1 MNVATCWT
9 LSAALLAAVPAPAAD
24 LRTTGR
30 AKAEQVRGAVIT
42 IRIVLKLKIGFGGQ
56 AQDQEQKL
64 EVAGV
69 VIDASGL
76 TEVASTNLGGR
87 FGLTVA
93 SAASIDPSGALRKM
107 AGGQASRMKVES
119 EVKETTLLLEDGTEV
134 EADVVLKDTDLDLA
148 FLKPREAGRRFRAV
162 TLRPRAGTV
171 PLLTPIFVVS
181 RLGKLTSRALAVATG
196 EIRASVRG
204 PAPFYVT
211 DSETAAFVGTVAFTA
226 DGVPL
231 GVFVNRFSTSPDG
244 RGGGMFDG
252 AFGRSA
258 SEVVLPVLRPVDKV
272 LELAAQARAM
282 HPPPKPEDDVHL

>member
-1 MNVATCWT
+1 MLC
-9 LSAALLAAVPAPAAD
+9 AALLVALPAAGAD
-24 LRTTGR
+24 LRATGR
-30 AKAEQVRGAVIT
+30 AKAEQVRGATIT

-56 AQDQEQKL
+56 AQDQEQKV

-69 VIDASGL
+69 VIDPS
-76 TEVASTNLGGR
+76 
-87 FGLTVA
+87 GLTVA

-148 FLKPREAGRRFRAV
+148 FLKPRETGRRFVAV
-162 TLRPRAGTV
+162 SLHPRAGTV

-204 PAPFYVT
+204 PAPYYVT
-211 DSETAAFVGTVAFTA
+211 DGETASFVGSVAYTA

-231 GVFVNRFSTSPDG
+231 GLFVNRFSASPDG
-244 RGGGMFDG
+244 RTASMFDG
-252 AFGRSA
+252 AFGRSG
-258 SEVVLPVLRPVDKV
+258 SDVMLSVLRPVDKV

-282 HPPPKPEDDVHL
+282 HPPAKPEDSAAH

>member
-1 MNVATCWT
+1 VKLAPWL
-9 LSAALLAAVPAPAAD
+9 LSAALLAAAPVPAAD
-24 LRTTGR
+24 IRVTGR
-30 AKAEQVRGAVIT
+30 ATAEQVRHAVIT

-56 AQDQEQKL
+56 AQDQEQKV

-69 VIDASGL
+69 VIDA
-76 TEVASTNLGGR
+76 A
-87 FGLTVA
+87 GLTVA

-107 AGGQASRMKVES
+107 SGGQASRMKVES

-181 RLGKLTSRALAVATG
+181 RLGKLTSRALALATG
-196 EIRASVRG
+196 EIRASVHG
-204 PAPFYVT
+204 PAPYYVT
-211 DSETAAFVGTVAFTA
+211 DPETAGFVGSVAYTA
-226 DGVPL
+226 DGIPL

-244 RGGGMFDG
+244 RGGGMFEG
-252 AFGRSA
+252 AFGRGG
-258 SEVVLPVLRPVDKV
+258 SEAMLTVLRPVDKV

-282 HPPPKPEDDVHL
+282 HPPPKPEDGAEH

>member
-1 MNVATCWT
+1 MNLARSSV
-9 LSAALLAAVPAPAAD
+9 LAATLLVGLTSPAAE
-24 LRTTGR
+24 LRSTGR
-30 AKAEQVRGAVIT
+30 ATAEKVRGAVVT

-56 AQDQEQKL
+56 AQDQEQKV

-69 VIDASGL
+69 VIDAS
-76 TEVASTNLGGR
+76 
-87 FGLTVA
+87 GLTVA

-134 EADVVLKDTDLDLA
+134 EMDVVLKDTDLDLA
-148 FLKPREAGRRFRAV
+148 FLKPREAGRHFTAV
-162 TLRPRAGTV
+162 TMRPRTGTV

-204 PAPFYVT
+204 PAPYYVT
-211 DSETAAFVGTVAFTA
+211 DAETAAFVGSVAYTA

-231 GVFVNRFSTSPDG
+231 GVFVNRFSSSPDG
-244 RGGGMFDG
+244 RSSGMFDG
-252 AFGRSA
+252 AFGRSG
-258 SEVVLPVLRPVDKV
+258 SDVVLSVLRPVDKV
-272 LELAAQARAM
+272 LELAAQARAL
-282 HPPPKPEDDVHL
+282 PPHAKPEDSEH

>member
-1 MNVATCWT
+1 MRRAQAWLV
-9 LSAALLAAVPAPAAD
+9 SAALLVALPTPASD
-24 LRTTGR
+24 LRATGR
-30 AKAEQVRGAVIT
+30 ATAEQVRRAVVT

-56 AQDQEQKL
+56 AQDQEQKM

-69 VIDASGL
+69 VIDPSGL
-76 TEVASTNLGGR
+76 TL
-87 FGLTVA
+87 A

-107 AGGQASRMKVES
+107 AGGQASRMKVEA

-148 FLKPREAGRRFRAV
+148 FLKPREAGRRFSALR
-162 TLRPRAGTV
+162 LRPRSGTV
-171 PLLTPIFVVS
+171 PLLTPIFVVA

-204 PAPFYVT
+204 PAPYYVT
-211 DSETAAFVGTVAFTA
+211 DGETASFTGSVAYTA

-231 GVFVNRFSTSPDG
+231 GVFVNRFSPSPDG

-252 AFGRSA
+252 AFGRSS
-258 SEVVLPVLRPVDKV
+258 SEAVLTVLRPVDKV
-272 LELAAQARAM
+272 LELAAQARDL
-282 HPPPKPEDDVHL
+282 HPPSKPAEGNEP

>member
-1 MNVATCWT
+1 MRLASC
-9 LSAALLAAVPAPAAD
+9 ALLSTALLTTLPAPAAD
-24 LRTTGR
+24 LRATGR
-30 AKAEQVRGAVIT
+30 AKAEQVRAAVIT

-56 AQDQEQKL
+56 AQDQEQKV

-76 TEVASTNLGGR
+76 T
-87 FGLTVA
+87 VA
-93 SAASIDPSGALRKM
+93 SAATIDPSGALRKM
-107 AGGQASRMKVES
+107 AGGQSSRMKVES

-148 FLKPREAGRRFRAV
+148 FLKPREPGRRFVAV
-162 TLRPRAGTV
+162 SLRPRSGTV

-204 PAPFYVT
+204 PAPYYVT
-211 DSETAAFVGTVAFTA
+211 DTETSAFVGSVAYTA

-231 GVFVNRFSTSPDG
+231 GLFVNRFSASPDG
-244 RGGGMFDG
+244 RSSGMFDG
-252 AFGRSA
+252 AFGRSGT
-258 SEVVLPVLRPVDKV
+258 SEVVLSVLRPVDKV
-272 LELAAQARAM
+272 LELAAQARTL
-282 HPPPKPEDDVHL
+282 HPPAKPEDAADH

>member
-1 MNVATCWT
+1 MNVSTSWA
-9 LSAALLAAVPAPAAD
+9 LSAALLAAAPAPAAD
-24 LRTTGR
+24 LRVTGR
-30 AKAEQVRGAVIT
+30 ATAEQVRAAVIT
-42 IRIVLKLKIGFGGQ
+42 IRIVLKLKIGFSGQ
-56 AQDQEQKL
+56 AQDQEQKV

-69 VIDASGL
+69 VIDPS
-76 TEVASTNLGGR
+76 
-87 FGLTVA
+87 GLTVA

-107 AGGQASRMKVES
+107 GGGQTSRMKVES

-148 FLKPREAGRRFRAV
+148 FLKPREGGRRFRAV
-162 TLRPRAGTV
+162 TLRPRAGRV

-204 PAPFYVT
+204 PAPYYVT
-211 DSETAAFVGTVAFTA
+211 DSETAAFVGSVAFTA
-226 DGVPL
+226 DGAPL

-252 AFGRSA
+252 AFGRTG

-272 LELAAQARAM
+272 LELAAQARTM
-282 HPPPKPEDDVHL
+282 HPPAKPEDDVHL

>member
-1 MNVATCWT
+1 MR
-9 LSAALLAAVPAPAAD
+9 LPHSSALALLLVTALPVSAAD
-24 LRTTGR
+24 LRSTGR

-42 IRIVLKLKIGFGGQ
+42 IRIVLKLKIGFSGQ
-56 AQDQEQKL
+56 AQDQEQKV

-69 VIDASGL
+69 VIDAS
-76 TEVASTNLGGR
+76 
-87 FGLTVA
+87 GLTVA

-148 FLKPREAGRRFRAV
+148 FLKPREAGRHFTAV
-162 TLRPRAGTV
+162 QLRPRTGTV

-204 PAPFYVT
+204 PAPYYVS
-211 DSETAAFVGTVAFTA
+211 DPETAVFVGSVAFTA
-226 DGVPL
+226 DGAPL
-231 GVFVNRFSTSPDG
+231 GVFVNHFSSSPDG
-244 RGGGMFDG
+244 RSGGMFDG
-252 AFGRSA
+252 AFGRSG
-258 SEVVLPVLRPVDKV
+258 SDVVLSVLRPVDKV
-272 LELAAQARAM
+272 LELAAQARSL
-282 HPPPKPEDDVHL
+282 HPPAKPDDAGDP

>member
-1 MNVATCWT
+1 VNLARSSV
-9 LSAALLAAVPAPAAD
+9 LAATLLVGLGSPAAE
-24 LRTTGR
+24 LRSTGR
-30 AKAEQVRGAVIT
+30 ATAEKVRGAVVT

-56 AQDQEQKL
+56 AQDQEQKV

-69 VIDASGL
+69 VIDAS
-76 TEVASTNLGGR
+76 
-87 FGLTVA
+87 GLTVA

-134 EADVVLKDTDLDLA
+134 EMDVVLKDTDLDLA
-148 FLKPREAGRRFRAV
+148 FLKPREAGRHFTAV
-162 TLRPRAGTV
+162 TLRPRTGTV

-204 PAPFYVT
+204 PAPYYVT
-211 DSETAAFVGTVAFTA
+211 DAETAAFVGSVAYTA

-231 GVFVNRFSTSPDG
+231 GVFVNRFSSSPDG
-244 RGGGMFDG
+244 RSSGMFDG
-252 AFGRSA
+252 AFGRSG
-258 SEVVLPVLRPVDKV
+258 SDVVLSVLRPVDKV
-272 LELAAQARAM
+272 LELAAQARAL
-282 HPPPKPEDDVHL
+282 PPPAKPEDSEH

>member
-1 MNVATCWT
+1 VNLARSSVLAT
-9 LSAALLAAVPAPAAD
+9 ALLVALPAPAAD
-24 LRTTGR
+24 LRATGR
-30 AKAEQVRGAVIT
+30 ATAEQVRGAVIT

-56 AQDQEQKL
+56 AQDQEQKV

-69 VIDASGL
+69 VIDAS
-76 TEVASTNLGGR
+76 
-87 FGLTVA
+87 GLTVA

-148 FLKPREAGRRFRAV
+148 FLKPREPGRRFTAV
-162 TLRPRAGTV
+162 TLRPRTGTV

-181 RLGKLTSRALAVATG
+181 RLGKLTSRTLAVATG

-204 PAPFYVT
+204 PAPYYVT
-211 DSETAAFVGTVAFTA
+211 DSETAAFVGSVAYTA

-231 GVFVNRFSTSPDG
+231 GLFVNRFSSSPDG
-244 RGGGMFDG
+244 RSGAMFDG
-252 AFGRSA
+252 AFGRSG
-258 SEVVLPVLRPVDKV
+258 SEVVLSVLRPVDKV

-282 HPPPKPEDDVHL
+282 HPPPKPEDSADH

>member
-1 MNVATCWT
+1 MKLAPWL
-9 LSAALLAAVPAPAAD
+9 LSSALLAATPAPAAD
-24 LRTTGR
+24 IRLTGR
-30 AKAEQVRGAVIT
+30 ATAERVRGAVIT

-56 AQDQEQKL
+56 AQDQEQKM

-69 VIDASGL
+69 VIDA
-76 TEVASTNLGGR
+76 A
-87 FGLTVA
+87 GLTVA

-107 AGGQASRMKVES
+107 SGGQASRMKVES

-148 FLKPREAGRRFRAV
+148 FLKPREAGRHFRAV

-196 EIRASVRG
+196 EIRASVHG
-204 PAPFYVT
+204 PAPYYVT
-211 DSETAAFVGTVAFTA
+211 DAETAGFVGAVAYTA
-226 DGVPL
+226 DGAPL

-252 AFGRSA
+252 AFGRSG
-258 SEVVLPVLRPVDKV
+258 SESVLTVLRPVEKV

-282 HPPPKPEDDVHL
+282 HPPPKPEDAP

>member
-69 VIDASGL
+69 VIDAS
-76 TEVASTNLGGR
+76 
-87 FGLTVA
+87 GLTVA

>member
-1 MNVATCWT
+1 VRRSSFLV
-9 LSAALLAAVPAPAAD
+9 LSSVMLLSFQTPAAD
-24 LRTTGR
+24 FRATGR
-30 AKAEQVRGAVIT
+30 ATAERVRGAIIT

-76 TEVASTNLGGR
+76 TL
-87 FGLTVA
+87 A
-93 SAASIDPSGALRKM
+93 SAASIDPAGALRKM
-107 AGGQASRMKVES
+107 AGGQAARVKVES

-148 FLKPREAGRRFRAV
+148 FLKPREGGRHFAAV
-162 TLRPRAGTV
+162 TLHPRKATV

-196 EIRASVRG
+196 EVRASVRG
-204 PAPFYVT
+204 PAPYYVT
-211 DSETAAFVGTVAFTA
+211 DGETAAFVGALAYTA
-226 DGVPL
+226 DGAPL
-231 GVFVNRFSTSPDG
+231 GVFVNRFSASPDG

-252 AFGRSA
+252 AFGRSG
-258 SEVVLPVLRPVDKV
+258 SDVVLTVLRPVDKV

-282 HPPPKPEDDVHL
+282 HAPPKPEDGPAP

>member
-1 MNVATCWT
+1 MKFAHPWL
-9 LSAALLAAVPAPAAD
+9 LSCALLAAAPSPAAD

-30 AKAEQVRGAVIT
+30 ATAEQVRGAVIT

-56 AQDQEQKL
+56 AQDQEQKV

-69 VIDASGL
+69 VIDPS
-76 TEVASTNLGGR
+76 
-87 FGLTVA
+87 GLTVA

-148 FLKPREAGRRFRAV
+148 FLKPREAGRHFRAV
-162 TLRPRAGTV
+162 SLRARTGTV

-204 PAPFYVT
+204 PAPYYVT
-211 DSETAAFVGTVAFTA
+211 DAETASFVGSVAYTA

-231 GVFVNRFSTSPDG
+231 GVFVNRFSSSPDG
-244 RGGGMFDG
+244 RSGGMFDG
-252 AFGRSA
+252 AFGRSG
-258 SEVVLPVLRPVDKV
+258 SEVVLTVLRPAAKV
-272 LELAAQARAM
+272 LELAVQARAM
-282 HPPPKPEDDVHL
+282 HPPPKPEEGADH

>member
-1 MNVATCWT
+1 VKLAPGFILCT
-9 LSAALLAAVPAPAAD
+9 ALLAGLPTPAAD

-30 AKAEQVRGAVIT
+30 ATAEQVRGAVIT

-56 AQDQEQKL
+56 AQDQEQKM

-69 VIDASGL
+69 VIDPS
-76 TEVASTNLGGR
+76 
-87 FGLTVA
+87 GLTVA
-93 SAASIDPSGALRKM
+93 SAASIDPSGALRKI
-107 AGGQASRMKVES
+107 AGGQAARMKVES

-148 FLKPREAGRRFRAV
+148 FLKPREAGRRFTAI
-162 TLRPRAGTV
+162 TLRARTGTV

-204 PAPFYVT
+204 PAPYYVT
-211 DSETAAFVGTVAFTA
+211 DGETSAFVGAVAYTA

-231 GVFVNRFSTSPDG
+231 GLFVNRFSASPDG
-244 RGGGMFDG
+244 RSGGMFDG
-252 AFGRSA
+252 AFGRSG
-258 SEVVLPVLRPVDKV
+258 SDVVLSVLRPVAKV
-272 LELAAQARAM
+272 LELAAQARNI
-282 HPPPKPEDDVHL
+282 HPPPKPEDAPGN

>member
-1 MNVATCWT
+1 VNLAPSWVLCV
-9 LSAALLAAVPAPAAD
+9 ALLLAQPAPGAD
-24 LRTTGR
+24 FRATGR
-30 AKAEQVRGAVIT
+30 AKAEQVRGAIIT

-56 AQDQEQKL
+56 AQDQEQKV

-69 VIDASGL
+69 VIDPS
-76 TEVASTNLGGR
+76 
-87 FGLTVA
+87 GLTVA

-107 AGGQASRMKVES
+107 AGGQAARMKVES

-148 FLKPREAGRRFRAV
+148 FLKPREPGRRFNAV
-162 TLRPRAGTV
+162 TLVPRSGTV

-181 RLGKLTSRALAVATG
+181 RFGKLTSRALAVATG

-204 PAPFYVT
+204 PAPYYVT
-211 DSETAAFVGTVAFTA
+211 DGETAAFVGSVAYTA

-231 GVFVNRFSTSPDG
+231 GLFVNRFSASPDG
-244 RGGGMFDG
+244 RSGGMFDG
-252 AFGRSA
+252 AFGRGGSD
-258 SEVVLPVLRPVDKV
+258 VVLSVLRPVDKV

-282 HPPPKPEDDVHL
+282 HPPIKSGDGAEH

>member
-1 MNVATCWT
+1 VRLAPALA
-9 LSAALLAAVPAPAAD
+9 LSLAVLLAAPAPAAD
-24 LRTTGR
+24 IRVTGRTT
-30 AKAEQVRGAVIT
+30 AEQVRRAVIT

-56 AQDQEQKL
+56 AQDQEQKM

-69 VIDASGL
+69 VIDAS
-76 TEVASTNLGGR
+76 
-87 FGLTVA
+87 GLTVA
-93 SAASIDPSGALRKM
+93 SAASIDPSGALRRM
-107 AGGQASRMKVES
+107 SGGQASRMKVES

-148 FLKPREAGRRFRAV
+148 FLKPREAGRRFRAIA
-162 TLRPRAGTV
+162 LRPRAGTV

-204 PAPFYVT
+204 PAPYYVT
-211 DSETAAFVGTVAFTA
+211 DAETAGFVGSVAYTA

-252 AFGRSA
+252 AFGRSG
-258 SEVVLPVLRPVDKV
+258 SESVLTVLRPVDKV
-272 LELAAQARAM
+272 LELATQARAM
-282 HPPPKPEDDVHL
+282 HPPPKPEDAAEH

>member
-1 MNVATCWT
+1 MRVAQSW
-9 LSAALLAAVPAPAAD
+9 LLASALLTAIPAPAAD
-24 LRTTGR
+24 LRATGR
-30 AKAEQVRGAVIT
+30 ATAEQVRRAVIT

-56 AQDQEQKL
+56 AQDQEQKM

-69 VIDASGL
+69 VIDPSGL
-76 TEVASTNLGGR
+76 TL
-87 FGLTVA
+87 A

-107 AGGQASRMKVES
+107 AGGQSSRMKVEA

-148 FLKPREAGRRFRAV
+148 FLKPREGGRRYSAV
-162 TLRPRAGTV
+162 RLRPRRGTV
-171 PLLTPIFVVS
+171 PLLTPIFVVA

-204 PAPFYVT
+204 PAPYYVT
-211 DSETAAFVGTVAFTA
+211 DGETASFTGSVAYTA

-231 GVFVNRFSTSPDG
+231 GVFVNRFSTSPEA

-252 AFGRSA
+252 AFGRSG
-258 SEVVLPVLRPVDKV
+258 SEAVLTVLRPVDKV
-272 LELAAQARAM
+272 LELAAQARDM
-282 HPPPKPEDDVHL
+282 PPQAKPEDGAGP

>member
-1 MNVATCWT
+1 MRRAQAWLV
-9 LSAALLAAVPAPAAD
+9 SAALLVALPTPASD
-24 LRTTGR
+24 LRATGR
-30 AKAEQVRGAVIT
+30 ATAEQVRRAVVT

-56 AQDQEQKL
+56 AQDQEQKM

-69 VIDASGL
+69 VIDPSGL
-76 TEVASTNLGGR
+76 TL
-87 FGLTVA
+87 A

-107 AGGQASRMKVES
+107 AGGQASRMKVEA

-148 FLKPREAGRRFRAV
+148 FLKPREAGRRFSALR
-162 TLRPRAGTV
+162 LRPRSGTV
-171 PLLTPIFVVS
+171 PLLTPIFVVA

-204 PAPFYVT
+204 PAPYYVT
-211 DSETAAFVGTVAFTA
+211 DGETASFTGSVAYTA

-231 GVFVNRFSTSPDG
+231 GVFVNRFSPSPDG

-252 AFGRSA
+252 AFGRSS
-258 SEVVLPVLRPVDKV
+258 SEAVLTVLRPVDKV
-272 LELAAQARAM
+272 LELAAQARDL
-282 HPPPKPEDDVHL
+282 HPSPKPAEGNEP